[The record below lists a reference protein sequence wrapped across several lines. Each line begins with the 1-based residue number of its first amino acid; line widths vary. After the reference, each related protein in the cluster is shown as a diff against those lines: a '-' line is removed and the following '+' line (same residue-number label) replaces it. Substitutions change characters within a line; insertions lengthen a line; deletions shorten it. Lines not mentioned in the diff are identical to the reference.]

1 MMVKSGIG
9 RAFGGLLR
17 GLMLGGAAA
26 LLSGCG
32 LFGGPSEEFR
42 YRLTV
47 EVETPGGMKSGSS
60 VIEVRAVK
68 NSDWLTPE
76 ARGHRYSFKGEAVAV
91 DLPGGRTLFAL
102 LKMDA
107 GGDNVDEIPWHVFAD
122 RIADTRDPLEQMRI
136 MRAWKDTAQGGIVVP
151 PTRQEY
157 YYKNGKRIDRAVSNY
172 PMLVTFTDIADPKSV
187 ARVEPDN
194 LTAAF
199 GPGVTLK
206 RITVQVTDDEV
217 TKGIEKRLG
226 WLDHLED
233 YRTDRKNP
241 FTGTLPREIGG
252 LRSK

>member
-1 MMVKSGIG
+1 MGKSG
-9 RAFGGLLR
+9 FGGLLR
-17 GLMLGGAAA
+17 GLLLGGAAA

-47 EVETPGGMKSGSS
+47 EVETPSGIKSGSS

-102 LKMDA
+102 LKMEA

-136 MRAWKDTAQGGIVVP
+136 IRALQDKVEGKVILP

-157 YYKNGKRIDRAVSNY
+157 YYDKGKRIDHAVSNY

-187 ARVEPDN
+187 ARVDPDN

-199 GPGVTLK
+199 GPGVRLK
-206 RITVQVTDDEV
+206 RITVQVTDDKV

-226 WLDHLED
+226 WLAKIDSYNFQKD
-233 YRTDRKNP
+233 GP
-241 FTGTLPREIGG
+241 FYKSFPSEVRG